1 MLALYISDR
10 IRYTGQS
17 TEQLEKLRDF
27 HRHYFDHKTAKD
39 ILFLIK
45 EDQISLEK
53 IKSLFFDKKALIN
66 YTNDLILNIFEAY
79 FNMRDSSVLNSM
91 IYDEISEEH
100 AIFIRDNILLNS
112 FDISFFFLTE
122 ALTSNSTNLYYEPLI
137 SYGDFT
143 PTSYFPLIDPIKYPL
158 EYFLVDKNKNLRHLS
173 DK

>member
-17 TEQLEKLRDF
+17 TEQLEKFRDF
-27 HRHYFDHKTAKD
+27 HRHYFGHKTAKD